1 MYIIYLSINIE
12 ATLKQKKKETKKR
25 AAERMGHPKIIL
37 EKKGGR
43 GRMERGKG
51 IGNRKEGCLGLAAWN
66 VKVGGRLESREQAKL
81 FPGS

>member
-1 MYIIYLSINIE
+1 
-12 ATLKQKKKETKKR
+12 
-25 AAERMGHPKIIL
+25 MGHPKIIL